1 LRSAK
6 QAFHQPDTSVT
17 TSATPDN
24 EAFLQS
30 ADFELVKPRGSAAEV
45 CDHTE
50 LTYRLETTL
59 DYLEELTDMLESP
72 DTYEIS
78 PVPFELPIG
87 FRLTIVIPVYN
98 EVRTIETVIARVAA
112 LPVTKEIIIVDD
124 GSTDGTAKLLS
135 RYERSAD
142 IHVVL
147 KPKNEGKGAALRT
160 AFRRAT
166 GDVVV
171 VQDADLEYDPRDILP
186 LLQPIVEGAADA
198 VYGSRFIGPTQQDA
212 SWLHRTGNRLLT
224 WASNTTTGLELTDM
238 ETCYKAF
245 RREVLQSFEIEQNR
259 FGFEPEVTAKLARR
273 GARIDERP
281 IRYAARGYADGKKI
295 GVRDLFNALYC
306 IVRYSRRD

>member
-1 LRSAK
+1 M
-6 QAFHQPDTSVT
+6 T
-17 TSATPDN
+17 TSAAIDSQTQ
-24 EAFLQS
+24 LQS
-30 ADFELVKPRGSAAEV
+30 ATLDVLEPGRQSADV
-45 CDHTE
+45 CDDTG
-50 LTYRLETTL
+50 LTYRLEATL
-59 DYLEELTDMLESP
+59 DNLEDLTAMLESP
-72 DTYEIS
+72 DTYE
-78 PVPFELPIG
+78 VPPAAFDLPTG

-98 EVRTIETVIARVAA
+98 EIRTIETVIARVAA
-112 LPVTKEIIIVDD
+112 LPITKEIIIVDD
-124 GSTDGTAKLLS
+124 GSTDGTAKVLS
-135 RYERSAD
+135 RYDRSAD
-142 IHVVL
+142 IHVVI
-147 KPKNEGKGAALRT
+147 KPSNEGKGAALRT

-166 GDVVV
+166 GDVIV

-186 LLQPIVEGAADA
+186 LLQPIVEGTADV
-198 VYGSRFIGPTQQDA
+198 VYGSRFIGASQQDT

-224 WASNTTTGLELTDM
+224 WASNSTTGLQLTDM

>member
-1 LRSAK
+1 
-6 QAFHQPDTSVT
+6 VT
-17 TSATPDN
+17 TSATTDSQTL
-24 EAFLQS
+24 LQS
-30 ADFELVKPRGSAAEV
+30 ANLDIVETGRQSADV
-45 CDHTE
+45 CDDTG
-50 LTYRLETTL
+50 LTYRLEATL
-59 DYLEELTDMLESP
+59 DYLEELTAMLESP
-72 DTYEIS
+72 DTYEVS
-78 PVPFELPIG
+78 PVGFDLPSG

-98 EVRTIETVIARVAA
+98 EVRTIETVISRVVA
-112 LPVTKEIIIVDD
+112 LPVAKEIIIVDD

-135 RYERSAD
+135 RYEPSAE

-147 KPKNEGKGAALRT
+147 KHKNEGKGAALRT

-166 GDVVV
+166 GDVIV

-224 WASNTTTGLELTDM
+224 WASNSTTGLQLTDM